1 MHIAADRVK
10 ETTTT
15 AGTGAVSMGGAATGY
30 QAFSSAFTTGDQVY
44 YCIAGT
50 SGWEVGVGTL
60 TTGAPWTMSRDT
72 VFSSSNAGALVTFG
86 AESKDIF
93 CTEPANVV
101 QWRMSQ
107 SSVDTTGQMVIP
119 VGMQFLYKG
128 NFVNKNAII
137 NYGDMVI
144 L

>member
-15 AGTGAVSMGGAATGY
+15 SGTGAVNLGGAQTGF

-50 SGWEVGVGTL
+50 SGWEVGLGTL
-60 TTGAPWTMSRDT
+60 TTGTPWTMSRDT
-72 VFSSSNAGALVTFG
+72 ILSSSNSGVLVNFG

-93 CTEPANVV
+93 CTAPAAAT
-101 QWRMSQ
+101 QWPMTQ
-107 SSVDTTGQMVIP
+107 KSVDTQATMIIP
-119 VGMQFLYKG
+119 SNMQFICH
-128 NFVNKNAII
+128 NFTNNNAIV
-137 NYGDMVI
+137 NLGEMVN